1 MKKRLLSAVLAAS
14 MSMSLLSA
22 AVSAASIQDT
32 AKELK
37 IGGSVSGKL
46 EKSNAENPKDYYV
59 KVTGTGVLK
68 LTVESWTYET
78 QISVYDSDDRYIK
91 PLSDDSETIQGRT
104 VFRDNDTYITYDG
117 TLKKSKVILH
127 YEVKKGTYYIRMNA
141 GYADS
146 TENFKLSASAS
157 VKSVNEAMFEITL
170 KKGKSIS
177 LGTTFMSGQSV
188 TWKSNKTSVAK
199 VNGKG
204 KITAEGKG
212 SATITAKNGNDTI
225 KIRVKVTA

>member
-1 MKKRLLSAVLAAS
+1 MKKRFLSAVLAAA

-46 EKSNAENPKDYYV
+46 ESSNKENPKDYYV

-78 QISVYDSDDRYIK
+78 MISVYDSDDRYIK

-104 VFRDNDTYITYDG
+104 NFRDKDTYISYDS

-141 GYADS
+141 GYANS
-146 TENFKLSASAS
+146 TENFKLSAKAN
-157 VKSVNEAMFEITL
+157 VKSVSEAMFEITL

-177 LGTTFMSGQSV
+177 LGTTFMSGQSIK
-188 TWKSNKTSVAK
+188 WESNKKSVAQ
-199 VNGKG
+199 VSSKG
-204 KITAEGKG
+204 KITAKGKG
-212 SATITAKNGNDTI
+212 NATITAKNGSDTI
-225 KIRVKVTA
+225 KIRVKVT